1 MELKYFY
8 YNGGRWKI
16 YLKARQSEVGEN
28 TLVIRSKTASLIDTM
43 RKKSLK
49 KEYNGKTKMVKS

>member
-1 MELKYFY
+1 M
-8 YNGGRWKI
+8 
-16 YLKARQSEVGEN
+16 KARQSEVGEN